1 MGIKCYCKCR
11 LTEDPRSELGYSLI
25 LLEIRQVTW
34 KEISGALDILG
45 RNDLDDRELCAP
57 Y

>member
-25 LLEIRQVTW
+25 LLEIRQITW